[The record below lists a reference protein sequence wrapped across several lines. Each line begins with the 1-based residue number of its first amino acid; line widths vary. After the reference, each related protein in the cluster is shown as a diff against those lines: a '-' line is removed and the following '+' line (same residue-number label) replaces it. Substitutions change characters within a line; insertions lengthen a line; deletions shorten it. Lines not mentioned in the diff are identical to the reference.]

1 MSFNTFAAL
10 KQSTF
15 GGGKNDQVIHSA
27 CTLLAVRRLMVCLKH
42 KAKLGCEHLNLQSQ
56 MLTAMALHQLFLQS
70 YLLHTSLISQA
81 CATNPPSSP
90 HKLAK

>member
-1 MSFNTFAAL
+1 M
-10 KQSTF
+10 
-15 GGGKNDQVIHSA
+15 DQVIHSE

-42 KAKLGCEHLNLQSQ
+42 KAKLGCEHLNLQLQ

-70 YLLHTSLISQA
+70 YLLHISLISQA